1 MYDSTVEHNY
11 SVLCELYS
19 VYTSIVSSICSKNS
33 SVDDSLCIDDILRKI
48 ESYPI
53 TWKFYAQQSFKFS
66 QDFEDLIIFKDDSH
80 INKNG

>member
-1 MYDSTVEHNY
+1 MHDSTVEHNY

-19 VYTSIVSSICSKNS
+19 VYTSIVSSIYSKIS
-33 SVDDSLCIDDILRKI
+33 SVDDSICIDDLLRKI

>member
-11 SVLCELYS
+11 SILCELYS
-19 VYTSIVSSICSKNS
+19 VYTSIVTSICSKNS

-66 QDFEDLIIFKDDSH
+66 QGFEDLIIFKNDSY

>member
-11 SVLCELYS
+11 SILCELYS
-19 VYTSIVSSICSKNS
+19 IYTSVVSSIYSKNS
-33 SVDDSLCIDDILRKI
+33 SVDDSLCVDDILCKI

-53 TWKFYAQQSFKFS
+53 TWKFYAQQPFKFS
-66 QDFEDLIIFKDDSH
+66 QDFEDLIIFKDGSH